1 MIKRWIFINLK
12 YLGAEQGSLASVSSI
27 PLFYFGNFFLP
38 LPQCL
43 PVFPPHSRELLTY
56 SPTPEAWQILVEE
69 GREEEKYASVPM
81 SEQGTG
87 GARENRAVIFGEGRI
102 PGAKTFVLME
112 FEGREACVF
121 VDRRVDHRWREF
133 TRFCFTVYFI
143 LSLPL
148 RAVIVHG

>member
-1 MIKRWIFINLK
+1 
-12 YLGAEQGSLASVSSI
+12 
-27 PLFYFGNFFLP
+27 
-38 LPQCL
+38 
-43 PVFPPHSRELLTY
+43 
-56 SPTPEAWQILVEE
+56 
-69 GREEEKYASVPM
+69 M

-121 VDRRVDHRWREF
+121 VDRRVDRRWREF

-143 LSLPL
+143 SPSPESWSFAVKRQLSYFIAAF
-148 RAVIVHG
+148 AVVFQKIYIAYKRKKKGGEKIK